1 MFTGIVEERARVAAR
16 RALEPGLS
24 LEIAAAG
31 TLPGLRAGDS
41 MAVNGVCLTAEKV
54 SGESFTAGVVPETLS
69 RTNLGGLAV
78 GEYVNL
84 ERPMRADSRWDGHI
98 VQGHVDGTAPVVSV
112 KQGDEGRRMK
122 VLVPGDMA
130 PYVAEKGSIAWDGV
144 SLTVASAIDEGE
156 EVLVEAALVPH
167 TVRTTVLGDR
177 QVGDFVNV
185 EVDILAKYVARFLE
199 RGGAGAGP

>member
-31 TLPGLRAGDS
+31 TLSGLRAGDS

-98 VQGHVDGTAPVVSV
+98 VQGHVDGTAPVISV
-112 KQGDEGRRMK
+112 RDDEGRRMK
-122 VLVPGDMA
+122 VLVSGDMA

-144 SLTVASAIDEGE
+144 SLTVASAVDEGE

-177 QVGDFVNV
+177 RVGDFVNV
-185 EVDILAKYVARFLE
+185 EVDILAKYVARFLQ